1 MAEGD
6 PLSTHIFGVQL
17 GGYNV
22 ESVKEISNLSV
33 DQEVVEYKQV
43 TQEGKLI
50 VRKQPGA
57 RLPGEVTITRGLDKS
72 GAFTNWIKETLNNG
86 AINTARQ
93 NLTIEVKDTTGATL
107 RRIQLTNAWASRW
120 EGPTLTAGESSA
132 ATETVTIVFEEIS
145 VE

>member
-22 ESVKEISNLSV
+22 ESVKEISNLTV
-33 DQEVVEYKQV
+33 DQDVVEYKQV

-72 GAFTNWIKETLNNG
+72 GAFTDWIKETLNNG

-107 RRIQLTNAWASRW
+107 RRIQLMNAWASRW

>member
-22 ESVKEISNLSV
+22 ESVKEVSNLTV
-33 DQEVVEYKQV
+33 DQDVVEYKQV
-43 TQEGKLI
+43 TQQGKLI
-50 VRKQPGA
+50 VRKQPGS

-72 GAFTNWIKETLNNG
+72 SAFTSWIKETINNG
-86 AINTARQ
+86 AVNTARQ
-93 NLTIEVKDTTGATL
+93 NLTIEIKDTTGATL
-107 RRIQLTNAWASRW
+107 RRIQLSNAWASKW
-120 EGPTLTAGESSA
+120 EGPSLSAGESAA
-132 ATETVTIVFEEIS
+132 ATETVTITFEEIT

>member
-1 MAEGD
+1 MADGD

-22 ESVKEISNLSV
+22 EYIKEISNLV
-33 DQEVVEYKQV
+33 VEQDVVEYKQV
-43 TQEGKLI
+43 TQQGKLI

-57 RLPGEVTITRGLDKS
+57 RLPGEVTISRGLDKS
-72 GAFTNWIKETLNNG
+72 SAFTNWIKETINKG
-86 AINTARQ
+86 AVNTARQ

-107 RRIQLTNAWASRW
+107 RRIQLMNAWASRW

-132 ATETVTIVFEEIS
+132 ASETVTIVFEEIT

>member
-17 GGYNV
+17 GGFNV
-22 ESVKEISNLSV
+22 EYVKEVSNLTV
-33 DQEVVEYKQV
+33 DQDVVEYKQV
-43 TQEGKLI
+43 SQQGKLI

-72 GAFTNWIKETLNNG
+72 SAFTKWINETLNNG

-107 RRIQLTNAWASRW
+107 RRIQLMNAWASRW
-120 EGPTLTAGESSA
+120 EGPTLTAGESAA
-132 ATETVTIVFEEIS
+132 ATETVTIVFEEIH

>member
-17 GGYNV
+17 GGITV

-43 TQEGKLI
+43 TAQGKLI

-57 RLPGEVTITRGLDKS
+57 RMPGEVTLTRGLDKS
-72 GAFTNWIKETLNNG
+72 DALTNWINETLNNG
-86 AINTARQ
+86 AVDTARQ
-93 NLTIEVKDTTGATL
+93 NITIEIMDTKGSTV
-107 RRIQLTNAWASRW
+107 RRINLTNA
-120 EGPTLTAGESSA
+120 
-132 ATETVTIVFEEIS
+132 
-145 VE
+145 

>member
-22 ESVKEISNLSV
+22 ESIKEISNLTV
-33 DQEVVEYKQV
+33 DQDVVEYKQV
-43 TQEGKLI
+43 TEQGKLI

-57 RLPGEVTITRGLDKS
+57 RLPGEVTITRGLDQS
-72 GAFTNWIKETLNNG
+72 GAFTNWIKETINNG
-86 AINTARQ
+86 AVNTARQ
-93 NLTIEVKDTTGATL
+93 NLTIEIKDTTGATL
-107 RRIQLTNAWASRW
+107 RRIQLGNAWASKW
-120 EGPTLTAGESSA
+120 EGPQLTAGESNA
-132 ATETVTIVFEEIS
+132 ATETVTITFEEIT

>member
-22 ESVKEISNLSV
+22 ESVKEISNLTV

-72 GAFTNWIKETLNNG
+72 GAFTTWIKETLNNG

>member
-22 ESVKEISNLSV
+22 ESVKEISNLTV
-33 DQEVVEYKQV
+33 DQDVVEYKQV

-72 GAFTNWIKETLNNG
+72 SAFSNWIKETLNNG

-107 RRIQLTNAWASRW
+107 RRIQLNNAWASRW

-132 ATETVTIVFEEIS
+132 ATETVTIVFEEIT

>member
-1 MAEGD
+1 MVAEH
-6 PLSTHIFGVQL
+6 LTELGVPAEPADVINSAQAA
-17 GGYNV
+17 
-22 ESVKEISNLSV
+22 
-33 DQEVVEYKQV
+33 
-43 TQEGKLI
+43 
-50 VRKQPGA
+50 A

-72 GAFTNWIKETLNNG
+72 GAFTDWIKETLNNG

-107 RRIQLTNAWASRW
+107 RRIQLLNAWASRW
-120 EGPTLTAGESSA
+120 EGPTLSAGESSA

>member
-22 ESVKEISNLSV
+22 ESVKEISNLTV
-33 DQEVVEYKQV
+33 EQDVVEYKQV

-72 GAFTNWIKETLNNG
+72 GAFTDWIKETLNNG

-107 RRIQLTNAWASRW
+107 RRIQLINAWASRW
-120 EGPTLTAGESSA
+120 EGPTLSAGESSP

>member
-22 ESVKEISNLSV
+22 ESVKEISNLTV
-33 DQEVVEYKQV
+33 EQDVVEYKQV

-72 GAFTNWIKETLNNG
+72 GAFTDWIKETLNNG

-107 RRIQLTNAWASRW
+107 RRIQLNNAWASRW
-120 EGPTLTAGESSA
+120 EGPTLSAGESSA

>member
-22 ESVKEISNLSV
+22 ESVKEISNLTV
-33 DQEVVEYKQV
+33 DQDVVEYKQV
-43 TQEGKLI
+43 TQQGKLI

-72 GAFTNWIKETLNNG
+72 GAFTKWIKETLNNG

-107 RRIQLTNAWASRW
+107 RRIQLMNAWASKW